1 MLYNSEDERIDT
13 LRQLGLINSPPSES
27 FDRIT
32 RMAGQVFSLEAS
44 AISLTDSDRQWFM
57 SRLGVS
63 DTQMPRHD
71 APCNEV
77 TESSERLVVPDLL
90 ANARYADSTLAST
103 GARFYAGTPLITR
116 TGHCL
121 GSLCVVGA
129 TPRTATEVE
138 MSALDDLAAMVM
150 AQIELRHAF
159 GRVDPVSGLPN
170 RNQFIE
176 DIEDLARDQPG
187 ETRRAVLVD
196 LAQNLELDSVSRV
209 LGPAHLDEIVKG
221 AVRALARMLPASC
234 KAYHIAATQL
244 VFLITEEIAED
255 MLSHIAVNMASI
267 GAKEGIGFTTT
278 PALGVTSFVLGDVRP
293 QDVLRTGYSAAHD
306 SRMNECVI
314 STYSPASDAAY
325 QRRFGLLA
333 DFGNALRRPGEL
345 RLVYQ
350 PRVELAS
357 GRCIGAEALLRWD
370 HPQLGEVS
378 PAEFIPLVED
388 TSLVREATAWV
399 LDKAMHQQSVWRRQG
414 LELCLSINV
423 SAANLRE
430 DDLST
435 RVELL
440 LLKHRLPAE
449 SIELELTESAV
460 MDHSG
465 MARDQLLALHAAGV
479 RLAIDDF
486 GTGHSSLSYLQQLP
500 VHVVK
505 IDQSFIRELEEG
517 TREQVLVQS
526 IITLSHDLEY
536 RVVAEGV
543 ESQAALQPLLSMG
556 CDEAQGYFF
565 SRPLEAEQLEIWVR
579 ARGNSDC
586 LAA

>member
-1 MLYNSEDERIDT
+1 
-13 LRQLGLINSPPSES
+13 
-27 FDRIT
+27 
-32 RMAGQVFSLEAS
+32 
-44 AISLTDSDRQWFM
+44 
-57 SRLGVS
+57 
-63 DTQMPRHD
+63 
-71 APCNEV
+71 
-77 TESSERLVVPDLL
+77 
-90 ANARYADSTLAST
+90 
-103 GARFYAGTPLITR
+103 
-116 TGHCL
+116 
-121 GSLCVVGA
+121 
-129 TPRTATEVE
+129 
-138 MSALDDLAAMVM
+138 
-150 AQIELRHAF
+150 
-159 GRVDPVSGLPN
+159 
-170 RNQFIE
+170 
-176 DIEDLARDQPG
+176 
-187 ETRRAVLVD
+187 
-196 LAQNLELDSVSRV
+196 
-209 LGPAHLDEIVKG
+209 
-221 AVRALARMLPASC
+221 
-234 KAYHIAATQL
+234 
-244 VFLITEEIAED
+244 
-255 MLSHIAVNMASI
+255 
-267 GAKEGIGFTTT
+267 
-278 PALGVTSFVLGDVRP
+278 
-293 QDVLRTGYSAAHD
+293 
-306 SRMNECVI
+306 
-314 STYSPASDAAY
+314 
-325 QRRFGLLA
+325 
-333 DFGNALRRPGEL
+333 
-345 RLVYQ
+345 
-350 PRVELAS
+350 
-357 GRCIGAEALLRWD
+357 
-370 HPQLGEVS
+370 
-378 PAEFIPLVED
+378 
-388 TSLVREATAWV
+388 
-399 LDKAMHQQSVWRRQG
+399 MHQQSVWRRQG